1 METEPDPGLGNGG
14 LGRLAACFLD
24 SMASV
29 GISGHGYGIR
39 YKYGLFEQKFVN
51 GSQVELPDNWLKNG
65 QYPWETVR
73 PNRAVVVKFEG
84 DAYLKQRADGNLD
97 VVHENYI
104 PVMAMPYDIPTGI

>member
-1 METEPDPGLGNGG
+1 
-14 LGRLAACFLD
+14 
-24 SMASV
+24 MASV

-73 PNRAVVVKFEG
+73 PNRAVRSPDKPLFVVLSIVGLVSK
-84 DAYLKQRADGNLD
+84 
-97 VVHENYI
+97 
-104 PVMAMPYDIPTGI
+104 